1 MREIR
6 ILKEMK
12 HENIVK
18 LIEVFRWKRKIFLV
32 FEYVP
37 HTILEEIE
45 NNPEGLT
52 QFEVKKYMWQLIK
65 GTKFMHQYNVIH
77 RDLKPENLLVSKEG
91 VLKICD
97 FGFART
103 LAGPGSLYTD
113 YVSTRWYW

>member
-18 LIEVFRWKRKIFLV
+18 LIEVFRWKGKIFLV

-45 NNPEGLT
+45 NNSEGLT
-52 QFEVKKYMWQLIK
+52 KYEVKKYMWQLIK
-65 GTKFMHQYNVIH
+65 GTNFIHQYNVIH
-77 RDLKPENLLVSKEG
+77 RDLKPENLLVSKGG

-97 FGFART
+97 FGFARF

-113 YVSTRWYW
+113 YVSTRWY